1 MYSLQQIINNH
12 GLIDAY
18 NSSIKILKKTS
29 MSFDFDPIYLK
40 CNESKFTFK
49 PKYKYYV
56 DYYGTQTVYVD
67 IVITIQNNYDRRKTI

>member
-18 NSSIKILKKTS
+18 NSSNKILKKTS
-29 MSFDFDPIYLK
+29 MSFDFDTIYLK

-49 PKYKYYV
+49 PKYKYV
-56 DYYGTQTVYVD
+56 DNYSNQMVYVD
-67 IVITIQNNYDRRKTI
+67 IGITIKNNYDRRKTI